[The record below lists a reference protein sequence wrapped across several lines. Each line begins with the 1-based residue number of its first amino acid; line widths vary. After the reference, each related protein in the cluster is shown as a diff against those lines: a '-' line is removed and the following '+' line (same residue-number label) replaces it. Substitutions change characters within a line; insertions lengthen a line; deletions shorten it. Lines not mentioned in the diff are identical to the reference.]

1 MSSRHAARIALI
13 VTLVAL
19 AAGLSSARAVAAEPT
34 AAEIAVARRLFH
46 EATEL
51 KEQKKWREAA
61 DKLREAIR
69 IKETPGLRFHLADT
83 EEQLGHLVEAQ
94 VEYDRADELIR
105 NGAKAPDVESLLG
118 PARES
123 LRERIPTVTVRV
135 PAGVTD
141 AALEVDRAKV
151 SAALIGQPIPLN
163 PGAHSIQVTAPGRRP
178 FALELALKEGDDRV
192 VEADLLSESAEAA
205 AVPAPA
211 PASESFKVD
220 TASDAAGS
228 GGFGA
233 REAVLVTEGVL
244 TVAAAGL
251 GVFFFLEK
259 SDAEDRVTEA
269 GSALDALAQMEGV
282 PEDRT
287 CTATQTSAL
296 AAADCRELADAL
308 DDADRAG
315 TFSTIAFVGA
325 GVGAVAF
332 VSTWLLWDDRSGR
345 SQAFRVGV
353 APSAG
358 GFVSQ
363 VRGEF

>member
-1 MSSRHAARIALI
+1 
-13 VTLVAL
+13 VTVVAL

-34 AAEIAVARRLFH
+34 AAEIAVARRLFQ

-51 KEQKKWREAA
+51 KEQKKWQQAA
-61 DKLREAIR
+61 ERFREAIK

-94 VEYDRADELIR
+94 VEYDRAGELIR
-105 NGAKAPDVESLLG
+105 LGAKAPDVESLLG

-141 AALEVDRAKV
+141 AVLEVDRAKV

-163 PGAHSIQVTAPGRRP
+163 PGAHSIQVGASGRRP

-192 VEADLLSESAEAA
+192 VEADLPPQGAQGATT
-205 AVPAPA
+205 PAPE
-211 PASESFKVD
+211 PASQRFKVD
-220 TASDAAGS
+220 TGPDTADSA
-228 GGFGA
+228 GFGA
-233 REAVLVTEGVL
+233 REAVLITEGVL

-251 GVFFFLEK
+251 GVFFYLEK
-259 SDAEDRVTEA
+259 SDAEDRITDA
-269 GSALDALAQMEGV
+269 GSALDSLAQMEGV
-282 PEDRT
+282 PEDST
-287 CTATQTSAL
+287 CTAPQTSAL
-296 AAADCRELADAL
+296 AAADCRALAEAY
-308 DDADRAG
+308 DDRDSAG
-315 TFSTIAFVGA
+315 TLSTIAFVGA

-332 VSTWLLWDDRSGR
+332 VTTWLLWDDRPGR